1 MKKFK
6 NNNSKPPKDSQVEQ
20 QINNDKLSP
29 MKQLQNLE
37 IPENLSNYIYIRKV
51 FFFFFKNC
59 IKF

>member
-20 QINNDKLSP
+20 QINNDELSP

-37 IPENLSNYIYIRKV
+37 ISENLSNYIYIRKV
-51 FFFFFKNC
+51 FFFS
-59 IKF
+59 